1 MPYLVPSESPPNS
14 HCTAPGPLQP
24 LQETLSLHKQ
34 RGACINFDDLEK
46 NNTRIPTVYV
56 NNDVVTSAMAARLAT
71 SMLGHVLFLK
81 NQVPL

>member
-1 MPYLVPSESPPNS
+1 M
-14 HCTAPGPLQP
+14 
-24 LQETLSLHKQ
+24 QETLSLNKQ
-34 RGACINFDDLEK
+34 RGTCINFDDLEK
-46 NNTRIPTVYV
+46 MDNARIPAVYV